1 MKKILLAS
9 TALVGFAGAAAAEV
23 SVSGYAEAG
32 ITGGSGAETEFHQ
45 DIEVTFTM
53 TGETDGGLS
62 FGTSV
67 QLDEGG
73 TGGAGT
79 VTTDDQGVAIFISGD
94 FGTVTL
100 GDTDGALD
108 WALTEAG
115 NVANPGSIADDE
127 TSHAGYFGS
136 YRDGDYDGQIVRY
149 NNTIGDFGFAISVE
163 MDDSGVRDSGYAVG
177 FKYAADL
184 GGTTLNFG
192 LGYQDTD
199 TRNAT
204 GISVTAAMDSGLSAG
219 FTYTQLD
226 GGTPAQN
233 GNHMGIGF
241 GYSMD
246 AISVH
251 ANYGKFDYDD
261 GSEAEGYGISAAY
274 DLGGGL
280 SAHLG
285 LGDSSTKSAAGVSG
299 SSDSFSLGL
308 AMSF

>member
-23 SVSGYAEAG
+23 SVTGAAEAG
-32 ITGGSGAETEFHQ
+32 ITGGSGAETQFHQ

-53 TGETDGGLS
+53 TGESDGGLS
-62 FGTSV
+62 FGASV

-73 TGGAGT
+73 TTGAGT
-79 VTTDDQGVAIFISGD
+79 VTTDDQGYAIFLSGD

-127 TSHAGYFGS
+127 TGHSGYFGS
-136 YRDGDYDGQIVRY
+136 YLDGSYDGQIVRY

-163 MDDSGVRDSGYAVG
+163 MDDSGASDNGYAVG
-177 FKYAADL
+177 FKYSADL

-192 LGYQDTD
+192 LGYQDTA

-204 GISVTAAMDSGLSAG
+204 GFSVTAALDSGLTAG
-219 FTYTQLD
+219 FTYTELD
-226 GGTPAQN
+226 GGTTAQN
-233 GNHMGIGF
+233 GNHMGI

-261 GSEAEGYGISAAY
+261 GSEAEGFGISAAY